1 MALGDVLDIVVL
13 AGVGYFAYSFFQSPL
28 GDALADVGDFAANLV
43 NQNVTAVSE
52 LSKGNTTSAYEAN
65 CRAGFN
71 PYRPDCAVYTAVK
84 STIDVGAGVFPDFQ
98 GCPTGM
104 TDFGLTCSSWTQTIA
119 KSSSCASD
127 RENVDGLCYKKC
139 PSSHPNRVA
148 GMPYLCK
155 N

>member
-1 MALGDVLDIVVL
+1 MAFGDVLDIVL
-13 AGVGYFAYSFFQSPL
+13 IGGAGYLLYTFYTSPL
-28 GDALADVGDFAANLV
+28 GNVLGEASDFAVNLV

-52 LSKGNTTSAYEAN
+52 LSQGNTTSAYEAN

-71 PYRPDCAVYTAVK
+71 TYRPDCAIYNAVK
-84 STIDVGAGVFPDFQ
+84 SSVDVGAGIMPSFQ

-104 TDFGLTCSSWTQTIA
+104 TDFGLTCSSWTNTIA
-119 KSSSCASD
+119 KSASCGSD
-127 RENVDGLCYKKC
+127 RDNVDGLCYTKC
-139 PSSHPNRVA
+139 PASHPNRVS